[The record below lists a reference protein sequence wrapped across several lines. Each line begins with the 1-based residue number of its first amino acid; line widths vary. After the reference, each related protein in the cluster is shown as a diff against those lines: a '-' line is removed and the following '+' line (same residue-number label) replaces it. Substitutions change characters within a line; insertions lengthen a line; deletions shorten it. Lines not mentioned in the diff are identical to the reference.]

1 MLLFTHIYS
10 MDETVRSERRILK
23 EQWLLEKSVQTV
35 AVPLQSVV
43 QGAYIKKEMTTTA
56 FSSNITSQ
64 IHLIFYAEEDQTSVY
79 QCKMIIFDEL
89 STAIHFS
96 PKIFKNLTSN
106 PHQFKQYFFTNLLLC
121 TRRGWCP
128 SKDRVKGSG

>member
-1 MLLFTHIYS
+1 MLKSLFTHIYP

-35 AVPLQSVV
+35 AVPLQSAV
-43 QGAYIKKEMTTTA
+43 QSAYINKEMTTTA

-89 STAIHFS
+89 STAI
-96 PKIFKNLTSN
+96 P
-106 PHQFKQYFFTNLLLC
+106 
-121 TRRGWCP
+121 
-128 SKDRVKGSG
+128 

>member
-1 MLLFTHIYS
+1 MLKSLFTHIYS
-10 MDETVRSERRILK
+10 MDETVRSARMILK

-35 AVPLQSVV
+35 AVPLQSAV
-43 QGAYIKKEMTTTA
+43 QSAYINKEMTTTA

-89 STAIHFS
+89 STAIRCDQNRYDS
-96 PKIFKNLTSN
+96 
-106 PHQFKQYFFTNLLLC
+106 
-121 TRRGWCP
+121 
-128 SKDRVKGSG
+128 

>member
-35 AVPLQSVV
+35 AVPLQSAV
-43 QGAYIKKEMTTTA
+43 QSAYINKEMTTTA

-64 IHLIFYAEEDQTSVY
+64 IHLIYYAEEDQTSVF

-89 STAIHFS
+89 STAIEKGLENFV
-96 PKIFKNLTSN
+96 
-106 PHQFKQYFFTNLLLC
+106 
-121 TRRGWCP
+121 
-128 SKDRVKGSG
+128 RVC